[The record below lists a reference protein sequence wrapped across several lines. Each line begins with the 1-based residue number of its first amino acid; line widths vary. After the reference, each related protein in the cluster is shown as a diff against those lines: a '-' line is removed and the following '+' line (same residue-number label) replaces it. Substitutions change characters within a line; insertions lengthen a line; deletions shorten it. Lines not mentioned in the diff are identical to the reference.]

1 MISRN
6 PARLAACVA
15 LVTLSA
21 CSEAPEEP
29 RNAAAPAVPVI
40 AEPLRYEYARTRVE
54 AVGTSRALLSAEVY
68 PATAG
73 EVVAVNF
80 EPGQFVRA
88 GDVLVELDGREQ
100 ELAVQLAELK
110 LADAERL
117 FERYARSAGSGAV
130 LPTTVDAART
140 AAGMARVE
148 LERARL
154 ALDER
159 TIEAVFDGHVGS
171 TDVDP
176 GDRVGPDTMITTL
189 DDRSELL
196 VSFDIPESFIGE
208 FSIGGRVQLET
219 WNTSMP
225 RVAGEIVDIGSR
237 IDPVNRTF
245 VARARVQNSDDA
257 LRPGMSFRVRADVL
271 GERYAVVP
279 ETGVQW
285 GANGAYIWSARNGEA
300 TRVPVQVIERR
311 EGRVLVDGVFAA
323 SEIVVV
329 EGTQSVRDGSPVSVD
344 AERLA
349 DAIER
354 RSAGGGTGGDS
365 YSALD

>member
-1 MISRN
+1 MLSRIS
-6 PARLAACVA
+6 ATIVAASALIVLA
-15 LVTLSA
+15 A
-21 CSEAPEEP
+21 CSEAPQEP
-29 RNAAAPAVPVI
+29 QRAAARAVPVI
-40 AEPLRYEYARTRVE
+40 AEPLRHEHARTRVE
-54 AVGTSRALLSAEVY
+54 AVGTSRARLSAEIY

-80 EPGQFVRA
+80 EPGQFVNA
-88 GDVLVELDGREQ
+88 GDVLLELDRREQ
-100 ELAVQLAELK
+100 ELAVRLAELK

-117 FERYARSAGSGAV
+117 YERYARSADSGAV

-159 TIEAVFDGHVGS
+159 TIEAVFDGHVGA

-176 GDRVGPDTMITTL
+176 GDRIGPNTMITTL

-196 VSFDIPESFIGE
+196 VSFDLPESFIGE
-208 FSIGGRVQLET
+208 FKIGDPVQLET

-225 RVAGEIVDIGSR
+225 RVTGEIVDIGSR
-237 IDPVNRTF
+237 IDPANRSF
-245 VARARVQNSDDA
+245 VARARVPNSDDA
-257 LRPGMSFRVRADVL
+257 LRPGMSFRVGAEVV
-271 GERYAVVP
+271 GERYAVIP

-285 GANGAYIWSARNGEA
+285 GANGAYVWLADNGEA
-300 TRVPVQVIERR
+300 RRVPVQVIQRR
-311 EGRVLVDGVFAA
+311 EGRVLVDADLAA
-323 SEIVVV
+323 GSIVVV
-329 EGTQSVRDGSPVSVD
+329 EGTQSVRDGSPVEVD

-349 DAIER
+349 DAFER
-354 RSAGGGTGGDS
+354 RGGGGTGGDS